1 MAVTLWKAE
10 YHHLAVLEAVTGSQ
24 SLIAF
29 CLAASSSVIFGVR
42 VMFFFLLSLLAN
54 WFDSKA
60 MSERL
65 NNLGLPISS
74 TSHRA
79 IQSGILQLKQPQI
92 YELWESQKPY
102 LGEKKNILTC

>member
-1 MAVTLWKAE
+1 
-10 YHHLAVLEAVTGSQ
+10 
-24 SLIAF
+24 
-29 CLAASSSVIFGVR
+29 
-42 VMFFFLLSLLAN
+42 
-54 WFDSKA
+54 

-102 LGEKKNILTC
+102 LGKKKYIYWLAKNVQCDSLLQLYSVYS